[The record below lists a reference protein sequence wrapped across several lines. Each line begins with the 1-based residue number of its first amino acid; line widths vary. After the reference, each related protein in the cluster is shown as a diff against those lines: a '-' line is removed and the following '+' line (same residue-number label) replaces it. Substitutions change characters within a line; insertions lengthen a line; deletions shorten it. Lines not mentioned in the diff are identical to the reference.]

1 MKKQGW
7 LSVIAMTLVLSG
19 CGGGDSASPAPVQI
33 PTTTAP
39 VAPVAPPTPPPS
51 PTLRWV
57 ETVNT
62 VTLPSNLIGNYRTRA
77 GQGAFDLYGYPKK
90 SFMFPSGGEF
100 NTKIRS
106 PNDQDFLTL
115 SFDSQ
120 NRIFVDKNPISPKY
134 IAGFVNDT
142 IEGNFGYGAN
152 SLVMIDSGR
161 EAADFDHTDLSYL
174 WRMDKINGV
183 WSVTEFAKD
192 LGKQF
197 WHSSNNPLDINND
210 GKLDFSVSNLF
221 STDKKSILFVS
232 NANGHGS
239 INLTA
244 NLCASPGDIL
254 KSSGSSALIKLAN
267 GSFAAISMPYLVN
280 AGFSRADQGSVV
292 YLDRDGK
299 PIKTDCLSVRGT
311 STTIDMNDR
320 EGYNAIKVFDF
331 NNDGRQDFIALAE
344 SISGNQFKRI
354 LYFAQQSDSSFALV
368 NNDLAIPSKYSLPNV
383 DTADFSDWVA
393 NQFVITEMDTS
404 GRKGI
409 FFQTR
414 LIKKSQIDAF
424 GIRGG
429 IIIDGRT
436 ASQVSIRPS
445 SISWNSEFKPNSY
458 DYIFPTEINNDGIVD
473 FLLVSANGQS
483 TVGVSALL
491 STK

>member
-1 MKKQGW
+1 MKKQVW
-7 LSVIAMTLVLSG
+7 ISVIAMTLALTG
-19 CGGGDSASPAPVQI
+19 CGGGDSASPTPVLI

-39 VAPVAPPTPPPS
+39 VAPPPS
-51 PTLRWV
+51 TTLRWV
-57 ETVNT
+57 ETVNSVT
-62 VTLPSNLIGNYRTRA
+62 VPREAIGNYRTRA
-77 GQGAFDLYGYPKK
+77 GYGAFDLYGYPKK
-90 SFMFPSGGEF
+90 SFMFTSGGEF

-134 IAGFVNDT
+134 IAGFVVD
-142 IEGNFGYGAN
+142 ILEGNFGYGAN
-152 SLVMIDSGR
+152 SLVMIDQGR
-161 EAADFDHTDLSYL
+161 ESELGNFDNLDLSYL

-183 WSVTEFAKD
+183 WSVTEFAKE

-210 GKLDFSVSNLF
+210 GKLDFAVSNLL
-221 STDKKSILFVS
+221 SLDKRLILFAS

-244 NLCASPGDIL
+244 NLCSSPGDTL
-254 KSSGSSALIKLAN
+254 KNSGSSALIKLSN
-267 GSFAAISMPYLVN
+267 GSFAAISMPYLVS

-292 YLDRDGK
+292 YLDGGGK

-311 STTIDMNDR
+311 PTTIDMNDS

-344 SISGNQFKRI
+344 SISGVKSSRI
-354 LYFAQQSDSSFALV
+354 LYFAQKSDSSFELV
-368 NNDLAIPSKYSLPNV
+368 NNDLGIPSKYSLPNV
-383 DTADFSDWVA
+383 DSAEFSDWVS
-393 NQFVITEMDTS
+393 NQFIITEMDTS

-414 LIKKSQIDAF
+414 LIKKSRIDAF

-436 ASQVSIRPS
+436 ASQVSIQPS

-483 TVGVSALL
+483 TFGVSALL

>member
-1 MKKQGW
+1 MKNQAW
-7 LSVIAMTLVLSG
+7 IAIAAGALALTG
-19 CGGGDSASPAPVQI
+19 CGGGDSASPTPVLI

-39 VAPVAPPTPPPS
+39 VAPPAPPPS
-51 PTLRWV
+51 STLRWV
-57 ETVNT
+57 ETVNSVT
-62 VTLPSNLIGNYRTRA
+62 VPRETIGNYRTRA
-77 GQGAFDLYGYPKK
+77 GYGAFDLYGYPKK

-115 SFDSQ
+115 SFDAQ

-134 IAGFVNDT
+134 IAGFVDD
-142 IEGNFGYGAN
+142 ILEGNFGYGTN
-152 SLVMIDSGR
+152 SLIMIDQGR
-161 EAADFDHTDLSYL
+161 EAENFDHTDLSYL
-174 WRMDKINGV
+174 WRMDKVNGV

-221 STDKKSILFVS
+221 STDKRSVLFIS
-232 NANGHGS
+232 NSNGHGS

-244 NLCASPGDIL
+244 NLCASPGDTL

-344 SISGNQFKRI
+344 SISGNKFKRG
-354 LYFAQQSDSSFALV
+354 LYFAQKSDSSFELV
-368 NNDLAIPSKYSLPNV
+368 NNDLGIPSKYSLPNV
-383 DTADFSDWVA
+383 DTAEFSDWVS
-393 NQFVITEMDTS
+393 NQFIITEMDTS

-429 IIIDGRT
+429 LIIDGRT
-436 ASQVSIRPS
+436 ASQVSIQPS
-445 SISWNSEFKPNSY
+445 AISWNSEFKPNSY

-483 TVGVSALL
+483 TFGVSALL

>member
-1 MKKQGW
+1 
-7 LSVIAMTLVLSG
+7 
-19 CGGGDSASPAPVQI
+19 
-33 PTTTAP
+33 
-39 VAPVAPPTPPPS
+39 
-51 PTLRWV
+51 
-57 ETVNT
+57 
-62 VTLPSNLIGNYRTRA
+62 
-77 GQGAFDLYGYPKK
+77 
-90 SFMFPSGGEF
+90 
-100 NTKIRS
+100 
-106 PNDQDFLTL
+106 
-115 SFDSQ
+115 
-120 NRIFVDKNPISPKY
+120 
-134 IAGFVNDT
+134 
-142 IEGNFGYGAN
+142 
-152 SLVMIDSGR
+152 MIDSGR

-210 GKLDFSVSNLF
+210 GKLDFLVSNLF
-221 STDKKSILFVS
+221 SNDKRSILFVS

-254 KSSGSSALIKLAN
+254 KNSGSSALIKLAN

-344 SISGNQFKRI
+344 SISGGKFKRI
-354 LYFAQQSDSSFALV
+354 LYFAQQPDSSFQLV
-368 NNDLAIPSKYSLPNV
+368 NNDLGIPSKYSLPNA
-383 DTADFSDWVA
+383 DTEDFSDWVS
-393 NQFVITEMDTS
+393 NQFIITEMDTS

-414 LIKKSQIDAF
+414 QIKRSQIDLF

-429 IIIDGRT
+429 IIIEGRT

-445 SISWNSEFKPNSY
+445 SITWNSEFQPTSY
-458 DYIFPTEINNDGIVD
+458 PYIFPTEINNDGIVD
-473 FLLVSANGQS
+473 FLLVSANGQ
-483 TVGVSALL
+483 TTFGVSALL